1 MRRRKEVVAHVV
13 RGSGGPLRPG
23 INRVRVVGVLFE
35 KGRPIVIV
43 KDAAPPAP
51 KPRRTHEQKVADQL
65 AAQDPYC
72 LTKAGCE
79 QTRTRLLAFAK
90 HLRQLAEALKNP
102 LTRHG
107 TLYRRLLEMLGGD
120 AAATA
125 ALLDAFK
132 PSQLSLPAG
141 KSEDDA

>member
-107 TLYRRLLEMLGGD
+107 TLERARLEPD
-120 AAATA
+120 AAVGILF
-125 ALLDAFK
+125 LLRDAETIGRVCARASCEQK
-132 PSQLSLPAG
+132 GA
-141 KSEDDA
+141 